1 MTSRLE
7 SPESPGPS
15 PYPLSLDRQPGLL
28 PGTACP
34 GIAMKLKI
42 RNSKAKKAKKTGF
55 LTRQKTV
62 GGRKINKRHRARHGS
77 F

>member
-1 MTSRLE
+1 MCLV
-7 SPESPGPS
+7 PWP
-15 PYPLSLDRQPGLL
+15 PGLIPKGRIHRV
-28 PGTACP
+28 PGQSRERAARANDP
-34 GIAMKLKI
+34 MKLKI